1 MKNII
6 LLFVFISSLAF
17 SQEYDY
23 QQLCINCAQAQGFYC
38 GDDPSNWT
46 QYAPNGCVQN
56 SWINDG
62 CEDCVDAADENA
74 EGPTLTTTTRLRYS
88 LCRCDRLYIRS
99 RHCRGSFLYL

>member
-38 GDDPSNWT
+38 GDDVSNWT
-46 QYAPNGCVQN
+46 QYSPNGCVQN

-62 CEDCVDAADENA
+62 WEDCVDAADENA
-74 EGPTLTTTTRLRYS
+74 EGPTLPTECLPIFFLIFLKRRLKKY
-88 LCRCDRLYIRS
+88 
-99 RHCRGSFLYL
+99 GSPLDGV

>member
-62 CEDCVDAADENA
+62 WEDCVDAADEMLKDLLY
-74 EGPTLTTTTRLRYS
+74 PQSVYHHHQIVTQS
-88 LCRCDRLYIRS
+88 L
-99 RHCRGSFLYL
+99 